1 MSFFA
6 GQSTFRHPL
15 TDRRTIPIS
24 ARVQKQTKQ
33 QQQQQQQQNL
43 RRQAGK
49 LYNYDSSV
57 NKARDRTVLEKYGK
71 ALS

>member
-33 QQQQQQQQNL
+33 QQQQQNL

-57 NKARDRTVLEKYGK
+57 YKARDRTVLEKYGK